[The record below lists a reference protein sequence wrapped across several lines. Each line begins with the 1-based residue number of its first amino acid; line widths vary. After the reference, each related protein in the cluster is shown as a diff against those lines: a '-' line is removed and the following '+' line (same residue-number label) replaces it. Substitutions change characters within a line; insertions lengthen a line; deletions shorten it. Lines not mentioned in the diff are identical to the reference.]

1 MFVSAGRCGPPT
13 ATGQCWVGTVATASR
28 HHRARNH
35 IPLKPFAD
43 CYNQALA
50 KGSVSSMST
59 AGEERLSDVQHI
71 RLADMPTE
79 HLNPL
84 LDRQFV
90 SGKKAM
96 LARLV
101 LRAGCV
107 VPLHRHENEQITYI
121 LEGALKFSLQGK
133 DIIVRAGEI
142 LVIPADVP
150 HSAEALEDTV
160 DLDVFCPPR
169 ADWISGADAY
179 LRK

>member
-1 MFVSAGRCGPPT
+1 MSA
-13 ATGQCWVGTVATASR
+13 
-28 HHRARNH
+28 
-35 IPLKPFAD
+35 
-43 CYNQALA
+43 
-50 KGSVSSMST
+50 
-59 AGEERLSDVQHI
+59 EEKEKSPNVQHV
-71 RLADMPTE
+71 RFADMPTE

-90 SGKKAM
+90 AGEKSM
-96 LARLV
+96 LARLI

-107 VPLHRHENEQITYI
+107 VPLHSHENEQITYI

-142 LVIPADVP
+142 LVIPSNVP

-169 ADWISGADAY
+169 ADWISGTDAY

>member
-1 MFVSAGRCGPPT
+1 
-13 ATGQCWVGTVATASR
+13 
-28 HHRARNH
+28 
-35 IPLKPFAD
+35 
-43 CYNQALA
+43 
-50 KGSVSSMST
+50 MST
-59 AGEERLSDVQHI
+59 AEKEKSSNVQHV

-90 SGKKAM
+90 AGEKSM
-96 LARLV
+96 LARLI

-107 VPLHRHENEQITYI
+107 VPLHSHENEQITYI
-121 LEGALKFSLQGK
+121 LEGALKFSVQGK
-133 DIIVRAGEI
+133 EVIVRAGEI
-142 LVIPADVP
+142 LVIPAHVP

-169 ADWISGADAY
+169 ADWISGTDAY

>member
-1 MFVSAGRCGPPT
+1 
-13 ATGQCWVGTVATASR
+13 
-28 HHRARNH
+28 
-35 IPLKPFAD
+35 
-43 CYNQALA
+43 
-50 KGSVSSMST
+50 MST
-59 AGEERLSDVQHI
+59 AEKEKSSNVQHV
-71 RLADMPTE
+71 RLRDMPTE

-90 SGKKAM
+90 AGEKSM
-96 LARLV
+96 LARLI
-101 LRAGCV
+101 LRKGCI
-107 VPLHRHENEQITYI
+107 VPLHSHENEQITYI

-133 DIIVRAGEI
+133 DIVVRAGEI
-142 LVIPADVP
+142 LVIPSNVP